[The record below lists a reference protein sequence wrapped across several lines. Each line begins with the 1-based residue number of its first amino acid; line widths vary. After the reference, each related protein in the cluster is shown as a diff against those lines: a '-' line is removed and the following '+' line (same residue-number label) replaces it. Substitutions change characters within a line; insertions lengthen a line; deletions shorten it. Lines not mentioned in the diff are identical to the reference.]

1 MKNKMK
7 LLLKWLG
14 IFILCFIVIY
24 LVVFFG
30 GAKLFGSGDP
40 ILIEIGVALVLS
52 IFVFAINEVVTNLD
66 KRVKYLE
73 ERLNKLEN
81 KS

>member
-1 MKNKMK
+1 MVRNIYS
-7 LLLKWLG
+7 LFYCN
-14 IFILCFIVIY
+14 IFSSL
-24 LVVFFG
+24 FFG
-30 GAKLFGSGDP
+30 GAKLFESGDP